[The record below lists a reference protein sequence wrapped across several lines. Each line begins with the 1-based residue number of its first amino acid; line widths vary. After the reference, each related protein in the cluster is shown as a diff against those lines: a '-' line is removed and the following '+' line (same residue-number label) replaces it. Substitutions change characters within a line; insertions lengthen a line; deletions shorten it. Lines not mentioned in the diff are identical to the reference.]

1 MCGRYSLAPKK
12 KQTDLSPEDTPLPP
26 EVQEHYNIAPTQ
38 DAVVLNSAG
47 WKTMQWGLV
56 PHWSADGANRGK
68 LINARCETVFEKPSF
83 RDAVRRRRCVV
94 PADSFYEWR
103 REPGG
108 RKIPY
113 RILSASGKLL
123 YMAGIWETW
132 HGEKNTF
139 SILTTSANSDV
150 CALHDR
156 MPVFLCNEPSRKKWL
171 DPETSENELLEMM
184 QPAPAGYLTM
194 YRVSERINAPGPDD
208 VGLHE
213 PVQEN
218 PTLF

>member
-1 MCGRYSLAPKK
+1 MCGRYSLVPKK
-12 KQTDLSPEDTPLPP
+12 KLPDLSLEDTPLPT
-26 EVQEHYNIAPTQ
+26 EVQEHYNIAPTHN
-38 DAVVLNSAG
+38 AVVLTAAG

-56 PHWSADGANRGK
+56 PHWSADGKNQGK
-68 LINARCETVFEKPSF
+68 LINARSETVFEKPSF
-83 RDAVRRRRCVV
+83 RDAVRQRRCVV

-113 RILSASGKLL
+113 RLLAAGGGLL

-139 SILTTSANSDV
+139 TILTTAANADV
-150 CALHDR
+150 SVLHDR
-156 MPVFLCNEPSRKKWL
+156 MPVFLGDALSRKKWL
-171 DPETSENELLEMM
+171 DPETTHDALLEIL

-194 YRVSERINAPGPDD
+194 YRVSERINAPGSDD
-208 VGLHE
+208 AGLHE
-213 PVQEN
+213 EVQEN

>member
-12 KQTDLSPEDTPLPP
+12 KTADPSLEDTPALP

-38 DAVVLNSAG
+38 ATLVLTDAG

-56 PHWSADGANRGK
+56 PPWSADGLNQGK
-68 LINARCETVFEKPSF
+68 LINARSETVFEKPSF
-83 RDAVRRRRCVV
+83 RDAVRRRRCLV

-113 RILSASGKLL
+113 RIFPTGGGLFT
-123 YMAGIWETW
+123 MAGIWETW

-139 SILTTSANSDV
+139 SILTTSANEDV
-150 CALHDR
+150 ATLHDR
-156 MPVFLCNEPSRKKWL
+156 MPVILRDAQSRKKWL
-171 DPETSENELLEMM
+171 DPETSEKELQELM

-208 VGLHE
+208 AGLHE
-213 PVQEN
+213 QVLEN

>member
-12 KQTDLSPEDTPLPP
+12 KQVDLSLEDTPLPA
-26 EVQEHYNIAPTQ
+26 EVQEHYNIAPTH
-38 DAVVLNSAG
+38 DAVVLTDAG

-56 PHWSADGANRGK
+56 PHWSADGANQGK

-156 MPVFLCNEPSRKKWL
+156 MPVFLCDEPSRKKWL

-208 VGLHE
+208 AGLHE